1 MSSCFLCLFSH
12 HNLLT
17 SVLNAVVS
25 ESQQGFKS
33 YRPPPEETVRA
44 GVFAAADVSEHAPQ
58 TLQQER
64 KGDVRLLLLLILTK
78 LSEGTSG

>member
-1 MSSCFLCLFSH
+1 MI
-12 HNLLT
+12 
-17 SVLNAVVS
+17 S

-33 YRPPPEETVRA
+33 DRPTPEETVRA

-64 KGDVRLLLLLILTK
+64 KGDDRLLLLLILMK
-78 LSEGTSG
+78 LSEHLHRTEGRQFDGSRC